1 MVHVNRTFP
10 VSVDPAT
17 AFAYLKDFTHA
28 EAWDP
33 GTVSCTREGAA
44 ADDPVEVGARW
55 HNTSKFLGRET
66 ELEYTL
72 EAVTEETLRFVGRN
86 KSATSIDE
94 ITVRPDGTGTS
105 ITYDANVTFNG
116 LAKLADPVAGV
127 MFEKLAKETVEQMTA
142 TLEALHS

>member
-17 AFAYLKDFTHA
+17 ALAYLRDFAHA

-33 GTVSCTREGAA
+33 GTVSCTRAGAA

-55 HNTSKFLGRET
+55 HNTSTFLGRKT
-66 ELEYTL
+66 QLEYTL
-72 EAVTEETLRFVGRN
+72 EAVTQETLRFVGRN

-94 ITVRPDGTGTS
+94 ITVKPDGAGTS

-127 MFEKLAKETVEQMTA
+127 MFERLAKETVERMTT
-142 TLEALHS
+142 TLEALPS